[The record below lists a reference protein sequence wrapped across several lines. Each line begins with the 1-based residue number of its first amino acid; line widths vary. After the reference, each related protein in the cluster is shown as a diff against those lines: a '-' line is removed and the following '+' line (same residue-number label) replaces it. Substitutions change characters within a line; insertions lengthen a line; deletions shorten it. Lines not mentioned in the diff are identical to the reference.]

1 MNNYDILYT
10 VLERRNGGMTLNDVH
25 EGDVFRLKLTKER
38 CMIIRKGNEQVVV
51 RTPNYKQFWAYLYEL
66 EKAED

>member
-1 MNNYDILYT
+1 
-10 VLERRNGGMTLNDVH
+10 MTLNDVH